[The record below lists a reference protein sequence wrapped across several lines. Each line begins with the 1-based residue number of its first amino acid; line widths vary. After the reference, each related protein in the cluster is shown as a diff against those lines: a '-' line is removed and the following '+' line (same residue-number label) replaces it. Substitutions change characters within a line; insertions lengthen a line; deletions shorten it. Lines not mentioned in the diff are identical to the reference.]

1 MRSIGEIV
9 GRSVGSLGPASEFQL
24 AALTNEQL
32 VARAIENT
40 NLLIG
45 YLGTLASESPTRS
58 VTVTFGGPIIGYR
71 VLNGGPIYVVFS
83 ELSVTYDLSNGVC
96 IQARRHQDEAYQE
109 YILHGQKKLNLYSD
123 SIEVGFRV
131 PPFTL
136 DVESLLAR
144 WKEGI
149 LKSCGLNTGHV
160 NGGARFSMPP
170 QGGTVA
176 DARDFV

>member
-24 AALTNEQL
+24 AAWTNEQL

-45 YLGTLASESPTRS
+45 YLKTLASESPTRS
-58 VTVTFGGPIIGYR
+58 VTLTFGGPVIGYR
-71 VLNGGPIYVVFS
+71 VLNGEPRYIVFS
-83 ELSVTYDLSNGVC
+83 QVSVVSDGNGGIQIMGAKHEGESFQTYVLSGSENTIGPDAVMIAFEMIDDINKIGPLISM
-96 IQARRHQDEAYQE
+96 
-109 YILHGQKKLNLYSD
+109 
-123 SIEVGFRV
+123 
-131 PPFTL
+131 
-136 DVESLLAR
+136 
-144 WKEGI
+144 WKQGI
-149 LKSCGLNTGHV
+149 LKPCDLNTGHV
-160 NGGARFSMPP
+160 NGGAQFSMPP